1 MDAPF
6 LGMPGVDGW
15 LLLGLAAAS
24 FVTTFLSA
32 AMAMGHVVEVRSAV
46 ELAYRFSNR
55 ARLGLELYHLSNAGL
70 DDRNPGANVL
80 MLTYS
85 VPLGPPS
92 R

>member
-32 AMAMGHVVEVRSAV
+32 AMAMGHVVEFRSAV

-55 ARLGLELYHLSNAGL
+55 ARLGLEFYHLSNAEILVSARGGYRL
-70 DDRNPGANVL
+70 VR
-80 MLTYS
+80 
-85 VPLGPPS
+85 
-92 R
+92 

>member
-32 AMAMGHVVEVRSAV
+32 AMAMGHVVEFRSAV

-55 ARLGLELYHLSNAGL
+55 ARLGLEFYHLSNAGRAISL
-70 DDRNPGANVL
+70 KGF
-80 MLTYS
+80 
-85 VPLGPPS
+85 G
-92 R
+92 